1 MADFAGLLE
10 NFGKNTEKM
19 VVPDLVKRKAMTK
32 AGAEVLAEN
41 LRKETKARHYQA
53 GQKIGKV
60 KHLADSID
68 VDNRD
73 VDGIDNGNS
82 VTGFTGRD
90 ESGINHAR
98 IARFLNDGT
107 KYIAGDSFVDRTRLS
122 SVDEVFAA
130 EKAIYDGTGG
140 DSSGTTDDSSKKT
153 DGD

>member
-1 MADFAGLLE
+1 MTDFAGLLE

-19 VVPDLVKRKAMTK
+19 VVPDLAKRKAMTK

-53 GQKIGKV
+53 GRKIGKV

-107 KYIAGDSFVDRTRLS
+107 KYITGDSFVDNTRRT
-122 SVDEVFAA
+122 SVAAVFEA
-130 EKAIYDGTGG
+130 ERKVYEEGGNNGT
-140 DSSGTTDDSSKKT
+140 SNHTSK
-153 DGD
+153 

>member
-53 GQKIGKV
+53 CRKIGKV

>member
-1 MADFAGLLE
+1 MTDFAGLLE
-10 NFGKNTEKM
+10 NFGRNTEKM
-19 VVPDLVKRKAMTK
+19 VVPDLAKRKAMTK

-41 LRKETKARHYQA
+41 LRKETKARHYQV
-53 GQKIGKV
+53 GRKNGKV

-107 KYIAGDSFVDRTRLS
+107 KYIAGDSFVDRTRRS
-122 SVDEVFAA
+122 SIAEVFAA